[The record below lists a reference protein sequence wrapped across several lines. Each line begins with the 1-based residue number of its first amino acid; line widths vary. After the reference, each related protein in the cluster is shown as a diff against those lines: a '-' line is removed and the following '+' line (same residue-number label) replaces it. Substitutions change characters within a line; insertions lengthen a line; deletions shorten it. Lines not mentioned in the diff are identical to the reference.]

1 MFDISDFAKSH
12 TVGFCKMPKDIER
25 IPTFGF
31 TNGRFVAPD
40 TVDLRDYC
48 TKTEDQGSLPY
59 CAAYTAAGFAENILW
74 RKNDVPRDID
84 PKPIYAAAKRID
96 GMPNEDGTTLTAV
109 CEVLRNMGYFDKD
122 KCKTQVIYRD
132 NAKALVR
139 YAVHKFGCLISGF
152 GITEEW
158 YTANAH
164 NPVITGE
171 RLNSSLGGHAVLICG
186 YTRKFVIIQNSWGE
200 DWGKDGFGFI
210 TWDAFEKQFQYG
222 AVLTNALDGFCL

>member
-1 MFDISDFAKSH
+1 MFDISDFAKAH
-12 TVGFCKMPKDIER
+12 KVGFCKMPKDIEQ

-109 CEVLRNMGYFDKD
+109 CDVLRSQYFDGA
-122 KCKTQVIYRD
+122 KCKTQVIGKN
-132 NAKALVR
+132 NAAANIR
-139 YAVHKFGCLISGF
+139 YAVHKFGCCLSGF
-152 GITEEW
+152 LITEEW
-158 YTANAH
+158 YGLRKS

-171 RLNSSLGGHAVLICG
+171 KLNNPLGGHAVLICG
-186 YTRKFVIIQNSWGE
+186 YTKNYVIIQNSWGE
-200 DWGKDGFGFI
+200 SWGSHGFAFI
-210 TWDAFEKQFQYG
+210 SWEAFAKQFQYG